1 MITYISMVIIIG
13 MIGFF
18 ENDFH
23 IGFMIYGYI
32 GFDPATCR
40 YIFFAYAVHHST
52 NWAIDGLSYFVL
64 RNEYICI

>member
-1 MITYISMVIIIG
+1 MITYISIVIIIG

-52 NWAIDGLSYFVL
+52 N
-64 RNEYICI
+64 